1 MIKAKIFTGIPTKVE
16 KKMNVFFTTFKKGKI
31 DVISMTSSSC
41 MDELSTGQVTD
52 MCTVVTILY
61 REQ

>member
-1 MIKAKIFTGIPTKVE
+1 
-16 KKMNVFFTTFKKGKI
+16 MNVFFTTFKKGKI